1 MTSLPLRTWLFAAG
15 VTLVTACSTVTPLG
29 PDTYLMEGG
38 TAVTAKRA
46 EELCAQT
53 GKKVLVTNLI
63 SGNELVFKCLD
74 PKSPEYVA
82 PKYETVPS
90 AVIEDRR
97 TK

>member
-1 MTSLPLRTWLFAAG
+1 MTSLALRTVLCTAGTSFIAAC
-15 VTLVTACSTVTPLG
+15 ATVTPLG

-53 GKKVLVTNLI
+53 GKKVLVTNLT
-63 SGNELVFKCLD
+63 SGNKFVFKCLD